1 MFKPKLKKATQK
13 QIEKDSQNIERYIT
27 NLKKGKG
34 AFQWAKEL
42 AVADGSW
49 MERVEARDRK
59 WRRREDTFEGLDN
72 MVSQVLT
79 EYHAIKSNLKFVC
92 RFGKSRYKKN
102 CYTTAI
108 DKIKMYWRSLY
119 NDDNEIPKILHKGH
133 YCHRFNVLLPNSE
146 EFPIGGRVSRYGN
159 PPKFEVHELK
169 IGYGWLIMAEKKLH
183 YLGKI
188 LFANED
194 KASLGFGLKS
204 MLLEKDLKG
213 ELYAIKGVF
222 ITPRFDRDH
231 GQWYGN
237 CAERACFG
245 YRQEDPDGISDKV
258 YVGFAE
264 TPAKAKTLCLRRS
277 KAAVMKAIQNY

>member
-1 MFKPKLKKATQK
+1 MFKPKLKKATQEK
-13 QIEKDSQNIERYIT
+13 IERDSQNIERYIT
-27 NLKKGKG
+27 DLKKGKG
-34 AFQWAKEL
+34 AFQWAKEM
-42 AVADGSW
+42 AIADGSW
-49 MERVEARDRK
+49 MERVKNRDRR
-59 WRRREDTFEGLDN
+59 WRRREDTFEGVDN
-72 MVSQVLT
+72 IVSQVLE
-79 EYHAIKSNLKFVC
+79 EYHAIKYNLKYVYSK
-92 RFGKSRYKKN
+92 GSHKKFEN

-108 DKIKMYWRSLY
+108 EHIKTYWRTLY
-119 NDDNEIPKILHKGH
+119 NEENEIPKILHKGH
-133 YCHRFNVLLPNSE
+133 YCHRFNLLLPNSE
-146 EFPIGGRVSRYGN
+146 EFPIGGYVTNYGN
-159 PPKFEVHELK
+159 PDKFEVHELE

-204 MLLEKDLKG
+204 MLLEKDLEG

-222 ITPRFDRDH
+222 ITPRFDRDYA
-231 GQWYGN
+231 QWYGN

-245 YRQEDPDGISDKV
+245 YRQEDPDGISNKV

-277 KAAVMKAIQNY
+277 KAAVMKAIKNY